1 MRVYLSLDVDVS
13 NLEVN
18 QCEADEPSPHEIAAF
33 HGTHKC
39 HNDTSK
45 VSLGYLHVLFMTNFK
60 SAYTFSNP
68 PRHFHLNELCVL

>member
-1 MRVYLSLDVDVS
+1 MRAYLSLDVDVS

-18 QCEADEPSPHEIAAF
+18 QCEADKPSPHEIAAF

-45 VSLGYLHVLFMTNFK
+45 VSSPENKTNKFAV
-60 SAYTFSNP
+60 S
-68 PRHFHLNELCVL
+68 